1 VTEDFPQIFRLTL
14 YMVEVLRRFKYS
26 RVIGEGQ
33 VEAVLQVYEEVGRSC
48 LRTSLQPEVAC
59 SEATVNR
66 IVRKA
71 VEKGAVASDFGRSKG
86 RPLADRGRIRDL
98 LNRYPEAMDKQIAP
112 LAGVSAYTVGE
123 IRKGK
128 R

>member
-1 VTEDFPQIFRLTL
+1 
-14 YMVEVLRRFKYS
+14 MVEVLRPFRYS
-26 RVIGEGQ
+26 RVIGEEQ
-33 VEAVLQVYEEVGRSC
+33 VQAVLKVYDEVGRSC

-71 VEKGAVASDFGRSKG
+71 VENGVVASDFGRSKG
-86 RPLADRGRIRDL
+86 RPLADRERIRNL
-98 LNRYPEAMDKQIAP
+98 LDQYPEANDKELAP
-112 LAGVSAYTVGE
+112 LAGVSAYTVAR

-128 R
+128 VVSGL